1 MRTLI
6 YFGIASLS
14 LTLVSCEKE
23 NENAISEC
31 LQEKLLTFDTNE
43 ACNTGASL
51 TEYTYLNKTVFK
63 FDPGYCG
70 ADMTSEVV
78 DENCAT
84 LGYLGGITG
93 NDTITGDNFTL
104 NAVVSR
110 QIWAN

>member
-6 YFGIASLS
+6 YFGIAALG

-84 LGYLGGITG
+84 
-93 NDTITGDNFTL
+93 
-104 NAVVSR
+104 
-110 QIWAN
+110 